1 LKRCY
6 VLARGLSRGWW
17 AVHAFLVLALISRES
32 RNLRAHLAWLKIT
45 LPSGASRRFYV
56 SDFTQAVALGEVF
69 LEDEY
74 KELPPSQ
81 RISTILDLGSNAG
94 QAAVYLRGRFP
105 EARIL
110 AVEADPVVARL
121 TALNMRGDLNAVV
134 VSAAVADHD
143 GVVWLTRWPG
153 ASWGSNVLAAW
164 ESSGTYRIEVRS
176 VMLASLMREHSL
188 DSVDLLKI
196 DVEGAEM
203 MALASDDAL
212 TRVGYV
218 IGEFHPTLLD
228 MTAEESVEAL
238 RAHGRFASA
247 EMHSDR
253 IFILSRDAGESA
265 APANSQLAVQSR
277 LAVQPTSAGPSG
289 SGSALGHVE
298 DAGGAPGEVGEAG
311 AGVGDSGFGPGVVGA
326 PAVGFGLDG
335 E

>member
-1 LKRCY
+1 MNGDGLPGVPHALQPAVQHLLEIARSLKRCY

-32 RNLRAHLAWLKIT
+32 RILRARLAWLKIK

-56 SDFTQAVALGEVF
+56 SDFTQAAALGEVF
-69 LEDEY
+69 LEHDY
-74 KELPPSQ
+74 RDLPVGE
-81 RISTILDLGSNAG
+81 RVSTILDLGSNAG
-94 QAAVYLRGRFP
+94 QAAVYLRDRFP
-105 EARIL
+105 AARIL

-121 TALNMRGDLNAVV
+121 TALNLRGDPNAVV

-196 DVEGAEM
+196 DIEGAEM

-218 IGEFHPTLLD
+218 IGELHPKLLD
-228 MTAEESVEAL
+228 MTPAESVEAL
-238 RAHGRFASA
+238 RVHGRFASA
-247 EMHSDR
+247 EMRGDR
-253 IFILSRDAGESA
+253 IFILSRDADESA
-265 APANSQLAVQSR
+265 AMARSQPA
-277 LAVQPTSAGPSG
+277 
-289 SGSALGHVE
+289 
-298 DAGGAPGEVGEAG
+298 
-311 AGVGDSGFGPGVVGA
+311 VVGGL
-326 PAVGFGLDG
+326 VSRFGQRLPVRIRIG
-335 E
+335 SC